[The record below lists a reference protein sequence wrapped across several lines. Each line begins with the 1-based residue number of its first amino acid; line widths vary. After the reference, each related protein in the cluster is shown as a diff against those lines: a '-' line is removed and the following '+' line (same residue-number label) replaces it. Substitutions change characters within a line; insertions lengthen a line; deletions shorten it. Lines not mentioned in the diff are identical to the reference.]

1 MKWVI
6 GGGGVVVVRA
16 ARLLGIEIPLTVG
29 TGESPVKADH
39 HKIVMSSGK
48 TGHMAK
54 HASVME

>member
-1 MKWVI
+1 M
-6 GGGGVVVVRA
+6 VVVRA